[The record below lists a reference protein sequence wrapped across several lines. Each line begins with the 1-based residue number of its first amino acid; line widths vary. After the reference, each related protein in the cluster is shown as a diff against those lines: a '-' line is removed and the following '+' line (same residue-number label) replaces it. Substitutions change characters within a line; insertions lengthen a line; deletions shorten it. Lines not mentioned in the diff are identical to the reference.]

1 MSSFTLQNIATD
13 IDSAI
18 SRVVSADTAPTTASQ
33 NMVTSGGVKAAID
46 AIGSGANGIITT
58 DSFTSAALE
67 ESSEGLS
74 STDTAIPT
82 SKTVKDYID
91 NSTAL
96 YKHMLP
102 SDFTNLTASS
112 EHAGFEIGVN
122 TFGAGFTIP
131 EGFKATGLT
140 AYGRR
145 FSITARPARFNL
157 STGVQDYLAQTLGSA
172 STTTNSLGSVVNLN
186 FISDFTGSSTEY
198 VYIELVRSM
207 SNSVN
212 AFFQGGFIT
221 LVRL

>member
-102 SDFTNLTASS
+102 SDFLIGANLG
-112 EHAGFEIGVN
+112 HAGFEVGMN

-145 FSITARPARFNL
+145 LTITARPARFNL
-157 STGVQDYLAQTLGSA
+157 STGLNDYLAQTLGSA
-172 STTTNSLGSVVNLN
+172 NTTTNSLGSVVNLN
-186 FISDFTGSSTEY
+186 FSSDFTGSSTEY
-198 VYIELVRSM
+198 LYIELERSV
-207 SNSVN
+207 SSN